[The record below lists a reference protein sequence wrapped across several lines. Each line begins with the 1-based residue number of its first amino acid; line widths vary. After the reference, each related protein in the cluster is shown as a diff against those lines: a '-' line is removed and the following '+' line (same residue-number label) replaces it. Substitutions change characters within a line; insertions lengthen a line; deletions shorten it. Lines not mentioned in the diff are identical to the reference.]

1 MNAYISLFSKKLV
14 VRLIRT
20 MTIYIPLPW
29 VAFSISAVQESIQL
43 KFKKIKSPLLLNHNL
58 NAEDPSLH

>member
-20 MTIYIPLPW
+20 MAIYVPLPW

-43 KFKKIKSPLLLNHNL
+43 KFKKIKSPLLLK
-58 NAEDPSLH
+58 S